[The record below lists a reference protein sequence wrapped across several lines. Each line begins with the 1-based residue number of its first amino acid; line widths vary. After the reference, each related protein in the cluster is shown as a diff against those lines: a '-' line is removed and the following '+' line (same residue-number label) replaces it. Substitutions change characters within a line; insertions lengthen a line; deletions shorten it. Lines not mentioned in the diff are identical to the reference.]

1 MSLPMDSSA
10 WKKTHKRIFHNLGN
24 LLQQLE
30 FVPDSRKHVVPTEF
44 QVRTVLGECI
54 SKAKVISIQAPQYRQ
69 YAVISDFLDL
79 VKLSFRDEAALA
91 TNWIKDRPEEL
102 KLQNLAF
109 ATMTGTAM
117 SSLPKI

>member
-1 MSLPMDSSA
+1 MASTSS
-10 WKKTHKRIFHNLGN
+10 
-24 LLQQLE
+24 
-30 FVPDSRKHVVPTEF
+30 SRRVYI
-44 QVRTVLGECI
+44 Q
-54 SKAKVISIQAPQYRQ
+54 SKGFSIQAPQYRQ

-109 ATMTGTAM
+109 ATMTGPAM
-117 SSLPKI
+117 SSFPKNMTAAVQ